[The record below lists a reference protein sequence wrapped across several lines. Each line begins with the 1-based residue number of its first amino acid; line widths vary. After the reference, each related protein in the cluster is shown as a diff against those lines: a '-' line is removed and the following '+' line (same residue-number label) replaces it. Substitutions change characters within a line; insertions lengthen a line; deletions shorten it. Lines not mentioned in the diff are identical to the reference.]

1 MAEQEVVTRNASGQ
15 TESRWYV
22 LSRSQTKY
30 KEITESLIIKFE
42 QLRKGLA
49 PDFTAGKYEK
59 MLEIRNAMH
68 VVVQT
73 NEGAGFPLSLSCR
86 IALYHVCI
94 RIVSYLY
101 CFVFR
106 VSDCYVFSLYS
117 VYW

>member
-1 MAEQEVVTRNASGQ
+1 MVLPVSSLVDCLVCLPEQ
-15 TESRWYV
+15 
-22 LSRSQTKY
+22 LSQTLHAPPKVLNGSTALCL
-30 KEITESLIIKFE
+30 ITESLIIKFE

-86 IALYHVCI
+86 I
-94 RIVSYLY
+94 
-101 CFVFR
+101 
-106 VSDCYVFSLYS
+106 
-117 VYW
+117 